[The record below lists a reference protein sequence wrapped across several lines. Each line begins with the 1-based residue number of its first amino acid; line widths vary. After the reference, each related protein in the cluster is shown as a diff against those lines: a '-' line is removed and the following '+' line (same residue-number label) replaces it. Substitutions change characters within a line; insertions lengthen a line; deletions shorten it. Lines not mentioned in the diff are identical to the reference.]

1 MFESPS
7 ILGPGPHPFVSKSQ
21 NKICVIILSNLR
33 YQEDVERVS
42 QNSLIFV
49 LDKTVFWAIIVQE
62 MNNSVQDSLFKPSER
77 MRDLQLLEEIEQ
89 NPKVSQR
96 ELSNKF
102 GIALGVT
109 NACIKRM
116 ARRGLIR
123 LKGFPPR
130 RIAYYLTPKGF
141 AEKSKLTLRF
151 LSYNVH
157 HYAEMKKMIS
167 KKLLEMQENGVKRIA
182 FYGVSDEME
191 VAYITLQGVDIQ
203 LIGIVDD
210 NEEKQGIE
218 RFGFR
223 VQRPD
228 AIHSMRPD
236 VLLITSLT
244 DTERILEGLR
254 ERIHTNRIHVERL

>member
-1 MFESPS
+1 
-7 ILGPGPHPFVSKSQ
+7 LLWV
-21 NKICVIILSNLR
+21 
-33 YQEDVERVS
+33 
-42 QNSLIFV
+42 
-49 LDKTVFWAIIVQE
+49 IIVQE
-62 MNNSVQDSLFKPSER
+62 MNNSLQDHLFKPSER
-77 MRDLQLLEEIEQ
+77 MRDLQVLEEIEQ
-89 NPKVSQR
+89 NPKISQR

-151 LSYNVH
+151 FSYNVH
-157 HYAEMKKMIS
+157 HYAEIKKLIS
-167 KKLLEMQENGVKRIA
+167 RKLLEMQENGVKRIA

-191 VAYITLQGVDIQ
+191 VAYITLQGVNIQ

-218 RFGFR
+218 RFGYR

-228 AIHSMRPD
+228 AIASMRPD
-236 VLLITSLT
+236 VLLITSLADAEKILGGLSKRI
-244 DTERILEGLR
+244 DT
-254 ERIHTNRIHVERL
+254 NKIHVERL

>member
-1 MFESPS
+1 
-7 ILGPGPHPFVSKSQ
+7 
-21 NKICVIILSNLR
+21 
-33 YQEDVERVS
+33 
-42 QNSLIFV
+42 
-49 LDKTVFWAIIVQE
+49 
-62 MNNSVQDSLFKPSER
+62 MNNSLQDHLFKPSER

-141 AEKSKLTLRF
+141 AEKSKLMLHF
-151 LSYNVH
+151 FSYNIQ
-157 HYAEMKKMIS
+157 HYAEMKKVIS
-167 KKLLEMQENGVKRIA
+167 GRFLEMQEDGIRRIA

-191 VAYITLQGVDIQ
+191 IAYITLQGSEMK
-203 LIGIVDD
+203 LAGIIDE
-210 NEEKQGIE
+210 NLAEKGKKL
-218 RFGFR
+218 FGHR
-223 VQRPD
+223 VMNLKEVKSLRVD
-228 AIHSMRPD
+228 AILVTSMKEQA
-236 VLLITSLT
+236 VSVKALMKQT
-244 DTERILEGLR
+244 GLDS
-254 ERIHTNRIHVERL
+254 IKVWTI

>member
-1 MFESPS
+1 
-7 ILGPGPHPFVSKSQ
+7 
-21 NKICVIILSNLR
+21 
-33 YQEDVERVS
+33 
-42 QNSLIFV
+42 
-49 LDKTVFWAIIVQE
+49 

-123 LKGFPPR
+123 LKGIPPR

-141 AEKSKLTLRF
+141 SEKTKLALTF
-151 LSYNVH
+151 FSYNIR
-157 HYAEMKKMIS
+157 HYAEMKKRIS
-167 KKLLEMQENGVKRIA
+167 RKLLELQNSGVKKVV

-191 VAYITLQGVDIQ
+191 VAYITLQGLDMKLV
-203 LIGIVDD
+203 GILD
-210 NEEKQGIE
+210 EEKNLGKYV
-218 RFGFR
+218 FGYEVIGLR
-223 VQRPD
+223 EVKDLNPD
-228 AIHSMRPD
+228 AI
-236 VLLITSLT
+236 LITSMRDQNSYVKNLMKHK
-244 DTERILEGLR
+244 DWNSIK
-254 ERIHTNRIHVERL
+254 ISAI